1 MKKTEQV
8 DLFGEVE
15 TAGISIDE
23 SARRLRVSTATIRNW
38 LKTGYLTSAG
48 RGQITE
54 ASLSHF
60 QEQVVGTEKLN
71 QRANKS
77 SKDTHD
83 HAVLTASF
91 INRIKSDN
99 SMLNCLGDEYES
111 CLSNSYRN
119 KEGIY
124 YTPAHV
130 VCDLLSIPQENIEN
144 ATFCDP
150 CCGSGN
156 FIIRA
161 LEIGFKPE
169 NVYGF
174 DVDPVAVEITKA
186 RIRQF
191 CGYDSSN
198 IQAND
203 FLSVASNGMAQNFDY
218 IYTNPPW
225 GKKLTKEEKELFGA
239 RFRAGSSVD
248 TCSLFFFACLAC
260 LSRGGTLGLLL
271 PESFF
276 NISTFEHARLKA
288 LSLNVNRMVD
298 YDKAFK
304 GLLTKAQA
312 IILTNKPREQ
322 HDFVKC
328 EKAGDSTQ
336 RSVRSFLS
344 NPKAILNLHCDHES
358 AVTLDYLFSMP
369 HIRLTEQAS
378 WGLGI
383 VTGNNEKFVVS
394 AEKDGYIPV
403 FKGSD
408 ISQNKLKKPSSYI
421 PSNLSQYQQ
430 VAPLALYQ
438 AKEKLIYKFIS
449 SRLCFYCD
457 TEQRFVLNSA
467 NVLIPAAGFPV
478 STKTLGELLSSDFM
492 NWIFSSIFNTHK
504 ILRGD
509 LEALPIYSQF
519 LENASCFNEE
529 EYIEYLN
536 IKKEENGT
544 YGIKG

>member
-1 MKKTEQV
+1 MKNTEQV

-15 TAGISIDE
+15 TAGVSIDD
-23 SARRLRVSTATIRNW
+23 SAQRLRVSSATIRNW
-38 LKTGYLTSAG
+38 LKTGYLKSAG

-54 ASLSHF
+54 ASLDHF
-60 QEQVVGTEKLN
+60 QDQIVGTEKLN

-77 SKDTHD
+77 SKDSHD
-83 HAVLTASF
+83 HKALAIRF
-91 INRIKSDN
+91 INRTQSDGSIIN
-99 SMLNCLGDEYES
+99 YLGDEYES
-111 CLSNSYRN
+111 CLSDSYRN

-124 YTPAHV
+124 YTATNI
-130 VCDLLSIPQENIEN
+130 VCDLFFIPKENIKN

-161 LEIGFKPE
+161 LELGFRPE
-169 NVYGF
+169 NVFGF

-191 CGYDSSN
+191 CGYESSN
-198 IQAND
+198 ILVKD
-203 FLSVASNGMAQNFDY
+203 FLSVASSGSTQRFDH

-239 RFRAGSSVD
+239 IFRTGSSVD
-248 TCSLFFFACLAC
+248 TCSLFFFACLSC

-288 LSLNVNRMVD
+288 LSLNINRLVD

-322 HDFVKC
+322 YDSIKC
-328 EKAGDSTQ
+328 EKSGGSTQ
-336 RSVRSFLS
+336 RSIGSFLS

-358 AVTLDYLFSMP
+358 AATLDYLFSIP
-369 HIRLTEQAS
+369 HIRLAEQAS

-383 VTGNNEKFVVS
+383 VTGNNQKFVVS
-394 AEKDGYIPV
+394 SAKEGYVAV

-408 ISQNKLKKPSSYI
+408 ISQNGLKRPSSYI
-421 PSNLSQYQQ
+421 PSDLSQYQQ
-430 VAPLALYQ
+430 VAPLRLYQ

-449 SRLCFYCD
+449 SRLCFFCD

-467 NVLIPAAGFPV
+467 NILIPNEDFPV
-478 STKTLGELLSSDFM
+478 STKILGELLSGDFM
-492 NWIFSSIFNTHK
+492 NWIFTSIFNTHK
-504 ILRGD
+504 VLRGD
-509 LEALPIYSQF
+509 IESLPIFSQF
-519 LENASCFNEE
+519 LGDATRFDEDKYLEQ
-529 EYIEYLN
+529 LN
-536 IKKEENGT
+536 IKKEKNGT
-544 YGIKG
+544 YRIKS

>member
-1 MKKTEQV
+1 MKNTEQV

-48 RGQITE
+48 CGQITE

-60 QEQVVGTEKLN
+60 QEQVLGTEKLN

-83 HAVLTASF
+83 HETLAIRF
-91 INRIKSDN
+91 INRAQSDSSIIN
-99 SMLNCLGDEYES
+99 HLGDDYES
-111 CLSNSYRN
+111 CLSDSYRN

-124 YTPAHV
+124 YTPSNI
-130 VCDLLSIPQENIEN
+130 VCDLFFIPKEKIKN

-161 LEIGFKPE
+161 LELGFKPE
-169 NVYGF
+169 NVFGF

-191 CGYDSSN
+191 CGYESSN
-198 IQAND
+198 IIVKD
-203 FLSVASNGMAQNFDY
+203 FLTVASNGSAQRFDH

-225 GKKLTKEEKELFGA
+225 GKKLTKEEKEFFGA
-239 RFRAGSSVD
+239 RFRTGSSVD

-260 LSRGGTLGLLL
+260 LSSGGTLGLLL

-322 HDFVKC
+322 HDIVKC
-328 EKAGDSTQ
+328 DKAGDSTQ

-358 AVTLDYLFSMP
+358 AATLDYLFSIP
-369 HIRLTEQAS
+369 HIRLAEQAS

-394 AEKDGYIPV
+394 AAQEGYIPV

-408 ISQNKLKKPSSYI
+408 ISQNELKKPSSYI
-421 PSNLSQYQQ
+421 PSDLSQYQQ
-430 VAPLALYQ
+430 VAPLTLYQ
-438 AKEKLIYKFIS
+438 AQEKLIYKFIS
-449 SRLCFYCD
+449 SRLCFFCD
-457 TEQRFVLNSA
+457 TEQRFLLNSA
-467 NVLIPAAGFPV
+467 NILIPYEDFPV
-478 STKTLGELLSSDFM
+478 STKILGQLLSSDFM
-492 NWIFSSIFNTHK
+492 NWIFTSIFNTHK
-504 ILRGD
+504 VLRGD
-509 LEALPIYSQF
+509 IESLPIFSQF
-519 LENASCFNEE
+519 LGDAIRFDEDK
-529 EYIEYLN
+529 YLEQLH
-536 IKKEENGT
+536 IKKTNNGT
-544 YGIKG
+544 YRIKS

>member
-1 MKKTEQV
+1 VKNTEQI

-15 TAGISIDE
+15 ATGISIDE
-23 SARRLRVSTATIRNW
+23 SARRLSVSTATIRNW
-38 LKTGYLTSAG
+38 LKTGYLKSAG
-48 RGQITE
+48 RGHITE
-54 ASLSHF
+54 ASLTHF
-60 QEQVVGTEKLN
+60 QDQVVGTEKLN

-77 SKDTHD
+77 SKDSHD
-83 HAVLTASF
+83 HAALASSF
-91 INRIKSDN
+91 INRTQSN
-99 SMLNCLGDEYES
+99 GAMLNLLGDEYES
-111 CLSNSYRN
+111 SLSDSYRN

-124 YTPAHV
+124 YTPAHIV
-130 VCDLLSIPQENIEN
+130 SDLLSIPKENIKN

-161 LEIGFKPE
+161 LEIGFRPE
-169 NVYGF
+169 NVFGF

-198 IQAND
+198 ILTKD
-203 FLSVASNGMAQNFDY
+203 FLNVASNGSARTFDH

-225 GKKLTKEEKELFGA
+225 GKKLTKEEKEFFGL
-239 RFRAGSSVD
+239 RFRAGSSID

-260 LSRGGTLGLLL
+260 LSSGGTLGLLL

-328 EKAGDSTQ
+328 DKAGDSTQ

-358 AVTLDYLFSMP
+358 AATLDYLFSIP
-369 HIRLTEQAS
+369 HIRLAEQAS

-394 AEKDGYIPV
+394 AAKDGYIPV

-408 ISQNKLKKPSSYI
+408 ISQNELKKPSSYI
-421 PSNLSQYQQ
+421 PSDLSQYQQ
-430 VAPLALYQ
+430 VAPLTLYQ
-438 AKEKLIYKFIS
+438 AQEKLIYKFIS
-449 SRLCFYCD
+449 SRLCFFCD
-457 TEQRFVLNSA
+457 TEQRFLLNSA
-467 NVLIPAAGFPV
+467 NILIPDEDFPV
-478 STKTLGELLSSDFM
+478 STKILGKLLSSDFM
-492 NWIFSSIFNTHK
+492 NWIFTSIFNTHK
-504 ILRGD
+504 VLRGD
-509 LEALPIYSQF
+509 IESLPIFSQF
-519 LENASCFNEE
+519 LGDAIRFDEDK
-529 EYIEYLN
+529 YLEQLH
-536 IKKEENGT
+536 IKKTNNGT
-544 YGIKG
+544 YRIKS

>member
-1 MKKTEQV
+1 MNKTEQV

-15 TAGISIDE
+15 ATGISIDE

-38 LKTGYLTSAG
+38 LKTGYLKSAG

-54 ASLSHF
+54 ASLTNF
-60 QEQVVGTEKLN
+60 QDQVVGTAKLN

-77 SKDTHD
+77 SKDSHD
-83 HAVLTASF
+83 HAALAASF
-91 INRIKSDN
+91 INRVQSN
-99 SMLNCLGDEYES
+99 SSIPDRLGDEYES
-111 CLSNSYRN
+111 SLSDSYRN

-124 YTPAHV
+124 YTPLNV
-130 VCDLLSIPQENIEN
+130 VSDLLTIPKENIKN

-161 LEIGFKPE
+161 LEIGFRPE
-169 NVYGF
+169 NVFGF

-191 CGYDSSN
+191 CGYNSSN
-198 IQAND
+198 ILTKD
-203 FLSVASNGMAQNFDY
+203 FLNVASNGTVRSFDH

-225 GKKLTKEEKELFGA
+225 GKKLSKEEKEFFGS

-260 LSRGGTLGLLL
+260 LSSGGTLGLLL

-288 LSLNVNRMVD
+288 LSLSVNRLVD

-322 HDFVKC
+322 HDFVQC
-328 EKAGDSTQ
+328 DKAGDRTQ
-336 RSVRSFLS
+336 RTASSFLS
-344 NPKAILNLHCDHES
+344 NPKAILNLHCDQES
-358 AVTLDYLFSMP
+358 ASTLDYLFSIP
-369 HIRLTEQAS
+369 YVRLAGQAS

-383 VTGNNEKFVVS
+383 VTGNNEKFVVPS
-394 AEKDGYIPV
+394 EREGFMPV

-408 ISQNKLKKPSSYI
+408 ITPNGLKKPSSYI
-421 PSNLSQYQQ
+421 PSDLSQYQQ
-430 VAPLALYQ
+430 VAPTKLYQ

-449 SRLCFYCD
+449 SRLCFYYD

-467 NVLIPAAGFPV
+467 NLVIPDPDFPV
-478 STKTLGELLSSDFM
+478 STKVLGDLLSSDFM
-492 NWIFSSIFNTHK
+492 NWMFSSIFNTHK

-509 LEALPIYSQF
+509 LEELPIYSQF
-519 LENASCFNEE
+519 LAGSSHFNEAQ
-529 EYIEYLN
+529 YIDNLN
-536 IKKEENGT
+536 IKKEQNGT
-544 YGIKG
+544 YRIKR